1 MTGGYD
7 EIPFV
12 CLASQEVQGGEKVVR
27 GKYWR
32 KLWLEARS
40 RRAPYS
46 AFPPPP
52 RLRVAQRP
60 PSQNFSTG
68 RQSQGG
74 SGVETARWVSLSQLG
89 GFLFFI
95 LVDIEY
101 AFGCTRILRVE
112 SKRSLASGLRRSAP
126 LAVSAR
132 QNHGGNQILW
142 QIVLNISIYTWRDAL
157 NKTSLQMSDIGW
169 IKLLPHSFAYNE
181 QFGPLLEF

>member
-60 PSQNFSTG
+60 PSQNFSSG

-89 GFLFFI
+89 GFLFFFSGRYWTCFW
-95 LVDIEY
+95 LHENL
-101 AFGCTRILRVE
+101 TRWIKKEPGKWPEKECATCSFCQAKPWWE
-112 SKRSLASGLRRSAP
+112 SNSLTNRS
-126 LAVSAR
+126 
-132 QNHGGNQILW
+132 QY
-142 QIVLNISIYTWRDAL
+142 LNIYLKGCPQQNKLANVRYRMNKAIPAL
-157 NKTSLQMSDIGW
+157 LC
-169 IKLLPHSFAYNE
+169 L
-181 QFGPLLEF
+181 